1 MMTSVRLRTRRGV
14 FETRKTNT
22 ESKKIIEVK
31 NQFEIIE
38 TFKNQLD
45 PKYFLGIASL
55 KFNLGKH

>member
-22 ESKKIIEVK
+22 ESKEVIKTK

-45 PKYFLGIASL
+45 PKYFLGIA
-55 KFNLGKH
+55 

>member
-14 FETRKTNT
+14 FETRKANT
-22 ESKKIIEVK
+22 ESKKVIEVK

-45 PKYFLGIASL
+45 PKYFLGIA
-55 KFNLGKH
+55 

>member
-31 NQFEIIE
+31 NQFEN
-38 TFKNQLD
+38 TKSFKNQLD
-45 PKYFLGIASL
+45 PKYFLGIA
-55 KFNLGKH
+55 